1 MQHQAQGSAVKS
13 RNRAKLQNF
22 KLRNQQYKNDAL
34 LNDAAWKN
42 DVSISDIKDDQVY
55 MAMVDQW
62 TEQDMQLDKIFREA
76 DHKVEDAII
85 QMYENDY
92 AGTGTG
98 VTASRLAG
106 KGARKLGQYKSEVLS
121 GMMLAEDQAAT
132 RKDAIRTKAE
142 GERWNLYDEIWRSPI
157 HGPTPHAPSLE
168 AKPSK
173 AGLVLGLAQSALGGA
188 VQAGVF
194 KAPDIGGKNIG
205 GGGLKDG
212 LSFGDAMNTDLN
224 LGLDYSTFTP
234 SRGIF

>member
-1 MQHQAQGSAVKS
+1 MAGQVMGHQAESSAVKS

-42 DVSISDIKDDQVY
+42 DVSISDVKDDQVY
-55 MAMVDQW
+55 RAMVDQW
-62 TEQDMQLDKIFREA
+62 VEQDMQLDKIFQEA
-76 DHKVEDAII
+76 DHKVEEAII

-106 KGARKLGQYKSEVLS
+106 RSAQKLGQYKSEVMDKL
-121 GMMLAEDQAAT
+121 MLAQDQVAT

-142 GERWNLYDEIWRSPI
+142 GDRWNLYDEIWRSPI

-173 AGLVLGLAQSALGGA
+173 AGLILGLAQSAVGGFA
-188 VQAGVF
+188 TAKLF
-194 KAPDIGGKNIG
+194 KAPDISSKKLDINKSIFSDKTSYENVPFTTGI
-205 GGGLKDG
+205 
-212 LSFGDAMNTDLN
+212 DLD
-224 LGLDYSTFTP
+224 LGF
-234 SRGIF
+234 

>member
-1 MQHQAQGSAVKS
+1 MGHQAESKAVKA

-42 DVSISDIKDDQVY
+42 DVSISDVQDDQIY

-62 TEQDMQLDKIFREA
+62 TQEDQQLDQIFAEA

-106 KGARKLGQYKSEVLS
+106 QGARKLGQYKSEVLRKL
-121 GMMLAEDQAAT
+121 MLAEDQTIT
-132 RKDAIRTKAE
+132 RKEAARTKAV

-194 KAPDIGGKNIG
+194 KAPDIGGEL
-205 GGGLKDG
+205 LKTTETGQKFTSKIDPT
-212 LSFGDAMNTDLN
+212 FGHEIR
-224 LGLDYSTFTP
+224 TFL
-234 SRGIF
+234 